1 MNVDDQ
7 KPRALP
13 SLSGSGKG
21 NGMGL
26 DSAPEEGAFP
36 SAGRR
41 ALGGYPG
48 YNRATPIQPEKN
60 SVREYWRI
68 LRKHRWTVLAT
79 LFVMVSIVTIGTLM
93 SRPVYRAQ
101 ARIEIGKETE
111 RVLAGQRIMELETAN
126 VFNPFYLQTQVDILR
141 SRDISRRVIQ
151 RLNLAENQEF
161 QLREAGS
168 LPEHEREVRLVNAF
182 QGRYDVAVGRQ
193 SRVVTV
199 SFDSYSPV
207 LAADV
212 ANTVAGEY
220 IAWSMESR
228 LQGLGTT
235 REFLSRRVEEARNE
249 LRASEEAYTRYLTD
263 RRIISLDDRGN
274 IALARTEELNR
285 QLVEAENER
294 RSAEAVFQRSRQVSP
309 DELPPVLADPTIQ
322 ALTRE
327 LSRQRQEMANLS
339 ARYQPGYTAVRQ
351 VEEQVKQLDLQLTE
365 AKQRIVRNVETQF
378 RIARAREDDLRG
390 ALLRSKGETIQQNR
404 ESTELNL
411 IKQKTETDRKNYE
424 DLLQRLRQAEV
435 ESDFRPA
442 NMRIVQRAEVP
453 IAPVRPN
460 RVLNIGLGLL
470 IGLALGI
477 GMAFFIEYLN
487 NTINTVDEVERIL
500 LLPSLGAIPSLETL
514 TRGRKLR
521 GRTSSRVPVET
532 GLGTT
537 VTRAEL
543 VSTHES
549 VSSFAESYRALR
561 TSLLLSSAERAPRIM
576 LVTSSYP
583 AEGKTTI
590 ASNTAISLAQTGARV
605 LVLDADMR
613 RPRCHRILRVPN
625 EVGLS
630 TYLSREVEL
639 ERAIQ
644 PHEIPTLSIMPAG
657 PIPPN
662 PSELLSSPKLRGL
675 LAEAQDQFDHII
687 IDSPP
692 VIQVSDALIISP
704 LVDGVVLVVKSGQTP
719 REVVLRAKQA
729 LFDVNAKIF
738 GVVLNGINLRADGY
752 YYNYKYS
759 YDQSYPEN

>member
-1 MNVDDQ
+1 
-7 KPRALP
+7 
-13 SLSGSGKG
+13 
-21 NGMGL
+21 
-26 DSAPEEGAFP
+26 
-36 SAGRR
+36 
-41 ALGGYPG
+41 
-48 YNRATPIQPEKN
+48 
-60 SVREYWRI
+60 
-68 LRKHRWTVLAT
+68 
-79 LFVMVSIVTIGTLM
+79 
-93 SRPVYRAQ
+93 
-101 ARIEIGKETE
+101 
-111 RVLAGQRIMELETAN
+111 
-126 VFNPFYLQTQVDILR
+126 
-141 SRDISRRVIQ
+141 
-151 RLNLAENQEF
+151 
-161 QLREAGS
+161 
-168 LPEHEREVRLVNAF
+168 
-182 QGRYDVAVGRQ
+182 
-193 SRVVTV
+193 
-199 SFDSYSPV
+199 
-207 LAADV
+207 
-212 ANTVAGEY
+212 
-220 IAWSMESR
+220 
-228 LQGLGTT
+228 
-235 REFLSRRVEEARNE
+235 
-249 LRASEEAYTRYLTD
+249 
-263 RRIISLDDRGN
+263 
-274 IALARTEELNR
+274 
-285 QLVEAENER
+285 
-294 RSAEAVFQRSRQVSP
+294 
-309 DELPPVLADPTIQ
+309 
-322 ALTRE
+322 
-327 LSRQRQEMANLS
+327 MANLS